1 MSAVG
6 SEATT
11 RSWYRNSASAGS
23 TSTDP
28 PEAFVSNSRDIAHL
42 HCSTVAH
49 ATQRA
54 NARVGVVCSVRLAR
68 WGAYDGGVFFEKA
81 AAHAISQANAL
92 PSSLPA
98 PILPLSWL
106 LGVWRG
112 RGVGGYTEHDSF
124 EFLQEAV
131 FTTDGRPFLHYHSRT
146 TRLLADGAQGEQ
158 LASETGYLRPAPDN
172 AVEMLLAH
180 PTGYVEIWV
189 GDVTVTGLVDAKI
202 TGARMELRTAG
213 LLRTETAKDYSGGT
227 RMYGLVGEK
236 LMWVMDM
243 KALGH
248 PLASHVSA
256 ELERV
261 TAL

>member
-1 MSAVG
+1 MQP
-6 SEATT
+6 
-11 RSWYRNSASAGS
+11 
-23 TSTDP
+23 D
-28 PEAFVSNSRDIAHL
+28 
-42 HCSTVAH
+42 
-49 ATQRA
+49 
-54 NARVGVVCSVRLAR
+54 
-68 WGAYDGGVFFEKA
+68 AYDGGVFFETA
-81 AAHAISQANAL
+81 AANAISQGDAL

-112 RGVGGYTEHDSF
+112 RGVGGYTDHESF
-124 EFLQEAV
+124 EFLQEVV

-146 TRLLADGAQGEQ
+146 TRLLADGSQGEL
-158 LASETGYLRPAPDN
+158 LAAETGYLRPAPDN

-248 PLASHVSA
+248 ALASHVSA

-261 TAL
+261 TSL